1 MPSPAEIEDA
11 ARALR
16 EGRLVAFPTETV
28 YGLGADATNGHAV
41 AEVYAAKGRP
51 AFNPLIV
58 HVASATQAFDLGQF
72 PDAARRLALAGWPG
86 PLSIVVPR
94 APDCPVSLLASAGLD
109 SIALRVPAHPVALA
123 LLQATARPVVAPSA
137 NPSGR
142 VSPTSAD
149 HVRRHLGGKV
159 AMILD
164 GGRCRVGVESSVVS
178 FLDDGP
184 KLLRPGGMPRAEIEA
199 IIGMPLAVEA
209 HSAAAACAGPAVE
222 PLRAARRTPPQC
234 RGTACRRGLS
244 GLRAPARAWPLQR
257 SRPGAISSRLPQHS
271 SGCCT
276 RSTPR
281 VSRASP
287 WPPSRI
293 TALARPST
301 TGCCARRLH
310 GVHHEA
316 QRCNARPSRRRGR
329 RSACASRC
337 ACHGRLHARVAR
349 NLAWRFAPG
358 AASGLDPRSLAN
370 SRHRQRDA
378 HRHRAA
384 VRQHRAQRRPDPARQ
399 RG

>member
-28 YGLGADATNGHAV
+28 YGLGADASNGRAV

-58 HVASATQAFDLGQF
+58 HVASAKQAFELGQF
-72 PDAARRLALAGWPG
+72 PTAARRLALAGWPG

-142 VSPTSAD
+142 VSPTTAD

-184 KLLRPGGMPRAEIEA
+184 MLLRPGGMPRAEIEA
-199 IIGMPLAVEA
+199 IIGGPLTVEA
-209 HSAAAACAGPAVE
+209 HSARPHAPGQLLSHYAPRAELRLNAGEPHAGEAYLGFGPLHAHGPYTLSARGDLVEAAAALFGLLHEIDATGVARIAVAPIPHHGLGE
-222 PLRAARRTPPQC
+222 AINDRLLRAAAP
-234 RGTACRRGLS
+234 RG
-244 GLRAPARAWPLQR
+244 AP
-257 SRPGAISSRLPQHS
+257 
-271 SGCCT
+271 
-276 RSTPR
+276 
-281 VSRASP
+281 
-287 WPPSRI
+287 
-293 TALARPST
+293 
-301 TGCCARRLH
+301 
-310 GVHHEA
+310 
-316 QRCNARPSRRRGR
+316 
-329 RSACASRC
+329 
-337 ACHGRLHARVAR
+337 
-349 NLAWRFAPG
+349 
-358 AASGLDPRSLAN
+358 
-370 SRHRQRDA
+370 
-378 HRHRAA
+378 
-384 VRQHRAQRRPDPARQ
+384 
-399 RG
+399 